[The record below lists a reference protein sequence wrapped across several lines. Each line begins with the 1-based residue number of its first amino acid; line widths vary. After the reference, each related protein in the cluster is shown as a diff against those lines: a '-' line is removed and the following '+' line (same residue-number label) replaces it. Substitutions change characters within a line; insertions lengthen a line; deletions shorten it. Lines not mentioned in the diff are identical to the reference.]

1 MFNEKSYNTQNH
13 VHIEFYY
20 TTLPGLT
27 TLLPGSQVSKHL
39 SKVKRHFCP
48 VGQEGSGGQV
58 GQAGGSMVHGSPQC
72 SKKEGIR

>member
-1 MFNEKSYNTQNH
+1 MFKENH

-27 TLLPGSQVSKHL
+27 TLLPGSQVNKHL
-39 SKVKRHFCP
+39 STVKRHFCP